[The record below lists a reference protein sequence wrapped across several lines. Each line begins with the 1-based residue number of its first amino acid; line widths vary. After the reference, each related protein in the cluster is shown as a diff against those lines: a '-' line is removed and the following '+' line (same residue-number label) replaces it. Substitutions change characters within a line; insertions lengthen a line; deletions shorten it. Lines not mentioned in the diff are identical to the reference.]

1 MVNDIF
7 NLSSNEKLLGTW
19 NYFVYIFNCV
29 NISNDNLIK
38 IKIKNNNYNINKI
51 LPFNYKKN
59 YFYLNKIL

>member
-7 NLSSNEKLLGTW
+7 NLSSNEKLLVSW
-19 NYFVYIFNCV
+19 NYFVSIFNCV
-29 NISNDNLIK
+29 NISKDDLVK
-38 IKIKNNNYNINKI
+38 IIIINNNYNINKI

>member
-19 NYFVYIFNCV
+19 NYFVGIFNCV
-29 NISNDNLIK
+29 NISKDDLVK
-38 IKIKNNNYNINKI
+38 IIIINNNYNINKI
-51 LPFNYKKN
+51 WPFNYKKN